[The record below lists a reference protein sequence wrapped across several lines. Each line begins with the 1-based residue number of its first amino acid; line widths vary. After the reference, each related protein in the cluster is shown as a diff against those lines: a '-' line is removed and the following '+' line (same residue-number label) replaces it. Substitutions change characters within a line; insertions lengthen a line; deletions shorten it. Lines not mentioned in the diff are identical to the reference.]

1 MYSTNSWIS
10 FPQVPA
16 EYFISAVSNF
26 LNSRRYSLLKAN
38 FPPVSLTP
46 VKICHR
52 WCTLT
57 SEYLR
62 KFLGED
68 KKTLKQKS
76 RDIDPLIGAKKK
88 RHVLYLY
95 IPFSLQNNNNNN
107 NDNDFG
113 SVQGNS
119 NDVVVNN
126 DYMVT
131 STI

>member
-1 MYSTNSWIS
+1 MGQKRNDMS
-10 FPQVPA
+10 F
-16 EYFISAVSNF
+16 F
-26 LNSRRYSLLKAN
+26 LS
-38 FPPVSLTP
+38 
-46 VKICHR
+46 
-52 WCTLT
+52 
-57 SEYLR
+57 
-62 KFLGED
+62 
-68 KKTLKQKS
+68 
-76 RDIDPLIGAKKK
+76 
-88 RHVLYLY
+88 

>member
-1 MYSTNSWIS
+1 
-10 FPQVPA
+10 
-16 EYFISAVSNF
+16 
-26 LNSRRYSLLKAN
+26 
-38 FPPVSLTP
+38 
-46 VKICHR
+46 
-52 WCTLT
+52 
-57 SEYLR
+57 
-62 KFLGED
+62 LGED